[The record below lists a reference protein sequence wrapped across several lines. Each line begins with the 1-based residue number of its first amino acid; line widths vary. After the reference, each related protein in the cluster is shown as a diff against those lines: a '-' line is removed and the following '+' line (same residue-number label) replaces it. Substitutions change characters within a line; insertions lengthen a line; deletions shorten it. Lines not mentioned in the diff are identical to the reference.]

1 MFFATFKNTI
11 KNIVRAPTFWMV
23 LMIIVLDLVDVIT
36 QPSFGGYT
44 SADHTE
50 FLLDT
55 DPRYVVGFNTYIKKM
70 ANSANFLM
78 RLTMPFL
85 ISVTTVLVLN
95 RDYGD
100 NFYEIEKAAGI
111 KTRHYLLGRLAA
123 LAMFH
128 FVLGL
133 LVDFAYFHTYI
144 FTRGGVSSMDMMTY
158 LTDSTVRILRIYV
171 FTALPGMF
179 FYIAFTYFL
188 GALFRSGIPAAIVS
202 IGYVLFN
209 SAVYTRIRFRI
220 DPRYGEYL
228 KPYPDK
234 LLQYFYRYDT
244 DSFEDTLHTFD
255 VNLTKVVSCIGFFV
269 CLVVVYTAIAYL
281 RTRKRDR

>member
-1 MFFATFKNTI
+1 MFYATFKNTI
-11 KNIVRAPTFWMV
+11 KNITRTPTFWLV
-23 LMIIVLDLVDVIT
+23 LMIVVMELVSVIT
-36 QPSFGGYT
+36 EPTFGGYN
-44 SADHTE
+44 ADHTE
-50 FLLDT
+50 FIMDT
-55 DPRYVVGFNTYIKKM
+55 DPRFVVGFNTYIKKV
-70 ANSANFLM
+70 ANSANSVM

-85 ISVTTVLVLN
+85 IAVTTVLVLN

-111 KTRHYLLGRLAA
+111 KPSRYLLGRLTA
-123 LAMFH
+123 LAVFH

-144 FTRGGVSSMDMMTY
+144 FTRGGVPSMDMMTY
-158 LTDSTVRILRIYV
+158 LTDSTVRLLRIYV
-171 FTALPGMF
+171 FTALPGML

-209 SAVYTRIRFRI
+209 SAVYSRIRFRI
-220 DPRYGEYL
+220 DPRYGDYL

-234 LLQYFYRYDT
+234 VFNYFYHYDT
-244 DSFEDTLHTFD
+244 DQFENTTRTFD
-255 VNLTKVVSCIGFFV
+255 TNLTKVVSCIGFFV
-269 CLVVVYTAIAYL
+269 ILVVVYTGLAYL
-281 RTRKRDR
+281 RTRKRDK